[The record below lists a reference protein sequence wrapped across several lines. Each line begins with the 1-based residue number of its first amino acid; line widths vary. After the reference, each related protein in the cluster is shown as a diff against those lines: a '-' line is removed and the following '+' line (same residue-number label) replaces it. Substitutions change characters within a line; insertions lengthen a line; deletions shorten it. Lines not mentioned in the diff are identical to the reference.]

1 MKLAKYLFFIYLL
14 AWLSFAIFPL
24 LWTVMTSVKS
34 PSDLATLPPSFI
46 FKPSLKNYFT
56 VLFGGKGGFYTIEQE
71 GFWRCLLNSSSVALI
86 TTGLTLL
93 LASMSS
99 YYLTRK
105 QDRSYKLLL
114 WILSFRMMPPI
125 AVVIPF
131 FIMMSLVGLVDSIF
145 SLILMYT
152 VFNLPLAVWLISS
165 YMYSIPINYD
175 EMAMVDGFTRWA
187 IFWRIILPISRPAL
201 ITAGLLVFMFSWNEF
216 LFALVLT
223 GYQAKTLPVLAT
235 GFITERGIIWGQL
248 TATAILI
255 TFPIFLLIL
264 LMQKYF
270 VRGITLGLKE

>member
-1 MKLAKYLFFIYLL
+1 
-14 AWLSFAIFPL
+14 
-24 LWTVMTSVKS
+24 
-34 PSDLATLPPSFI
+34 
-46 FKPSLKNYFT
+46 
-56 VLFGGKGGFYTIEQE
+56 
-71 GFWRCLLNSSSVALI
+71 
-86 TTGLTLL
+86 
-93 LASMSS
+93 MSS